1 MNLASAYPI
10 WYSRI
15 YREFNQEIHSDIIRV
30 SASIHDHLS
39 IENQENKDGMAI
51 NEMPIESYTE
61 KLDSD
66 LKKIARVNGGEGLL
80 DE

>member
-1 MNLASAYPI
+1 
-10 WYSRI
+10 
-15 YREFNQEIHSDIIRV
+15 
-30 SASIHDHLS
+30 
-39 IENQENKDGMAI
+39 MAI